1 MTEPTVAGSA
11 PATLTSAQGVRL
23 VAERDLR
30 ARLRTKAYKVSTVLT
45 ALLVVAVIV
54 LPRLL
59 EDDAEPNR
67 DVALVGAT
75 DDTVRAAV
83 TQAVTADGARVT
95 FVVLPDQAAAEA
107 AVRAGD
113 VDAAVIDG
121 REVVTLKD
129 QQPGGWQAAAADA
142 VGRLA
147 ALEGAGLSPQE
158 SADVLSQ
165 PVPPVRALEPRSDEQ
180 DSRTGI
186 AFVGAL
192 LLYSFLSL
200 YGAWVLYGVAE
211 EKSSRVAEVLLSAV
225 RPTTLLAGKVI
236 GIGLAALLQGLITMD
251 AALVATV
258 ATGSALLDAVSL
270 ADLFGLLGWFL
281 LGYAFYAVLY
291 AAAGSLVARQ
301 EDVQNVATPPA
312 LPLLAGYIVA
322 AQAAFSGEDNV
333 LVRFM
338 SLFPPTAPV
347 VMPVRA
353 TVSDV
358 PAWEVALSVVLTVA
372 GIVLLVRVAGRVYAS
387 SLLRTGGRV
396 RWRDALR
403 SAPA

>member
-1 MTEPTVAGSA
+1 M
-11 PATLTSAQGVRL
+11 
-23 VAERDLR
+23 AERDLR
-30 ARLRTKAYKVSTVLT
+30 ARLRTKAYRISTVVT
-45 ALLVVAVIV
+45 ALIVVSIIV
-54 LPRLL
+54 LPKLF
-59 EDDAEPNR
+59 EDDTTPQR
-67 DVALVGAT
+67 DIALAGVT
-75 DDTVRAAV
+75 DDAVRSVVAQAAS
-83 TQAVTADGARVT
+83 ADGAEVT
-95 FVVLPDQAAAEA
+95 FQEAADEAAAEA

-121 REVVTLKD
+121 QEVVTKQD
-129 QQPGGWQAAAADA
+129 PEPGGWETAAAES

-147 ALEGAGLSPQE
+147 DLEEAGIPSDE
-158 SADVLSQ
+158 AAAVLSK

-180 DSRTGI
+180 ASRTAV

-225 RPTTLLAGKVI
+225 RPTTLLTGKVI
-236 GIGLAALLQGLITMD
+236 GIGFAALLQGLLTIG
-251 AALVATV
+251 AALVATAV
-258 ATGSALLDAVSL
+258 TGSDLLEAVSL
-270 ADLFGLLGWFL
+270 ADIFGLLGWFL
-281 LGYAFYAVLY
+281 LGYAFYAVVY

-322 AQAAFSGEDNV
+322 AQAAFGGDNV
-333 LVRFM
+333 LVRVM
-338 SLFPPTAPV
+338 SLLPPTAPV
-347 VMPVRA
+347 VMPVRT

-358 PAWEVALSVVLTVA
+358 PVWEVALSIALTVA
-372 GIVLLVRVAGRVYAS
+372 GIVVLVQVAGRVYAR